1 MSFRPGCG
9 HSQRNQTPMRNGL
22 WFRCSKKMRPEA
34 FSERKTTL
42 VNRDDDSRE
51 YRPVRGL
58 GVLARQRFSKPWV
71 EVDFGLPA
79 GHVA

>member
-1 MSFRPGCG
+1 
-9 HSQRNQTPMRNGL
+9 
-22 WFRCSKKMRPEA
+22 MRPEA